1 MNNDTFL
8 DTLLSSLTQTAG
20 IKTVFGEPVRAG
32 DKVIIPVARVVLGT
46 GGGYGHGRA
55 LPRPTVPAEAPSGLH
70 ESQPP
75 GGGGGGG
82 GLYVSARGVFEI
94 TPEKTRFVAA
104 RNGQKTLL
112 LLAVGFLLGRLLAG
126 GHHRKAEH

>member
-20 IKTVFGEPVRAG
+20 TKTVFGEPVRAG
-32 DKVIIPVARVVLGT
+32 DKVIIPVARVILGT

-55 LPRPTVPAEAPSGLH
+55 LPRPTVPAEGSPGLD
-70 ESQPP
+70 EFQPP

-82 GLYVSARGVFEI
+82 GVYASARGIFEI
-94 TPEKTRFVAA
+94 TPNKTRFIAA
-104 RNGQKTLL
+104 RNGQRTLL
-112 LLAVGFLLGRLLAG
+112 LLAVGFLLGRLLAP
-126 GHHRKAEH
+126 GHRWNAAR